1 MKTIHPYLNFPGTT
15 EEAFLFYKSIF
26 GGEFSALMRF
36 RDFSGEGQMPAE
48 HLDKIMHI
56 ALPVANNTKIM
67 GTDAM
72 ESMGQ
77 HLTTGNNTYIYLDAE
92 STAEADRIFAGLA
105 AGGVVEMPLENT
117 FWGAY
122 YGALKDKFGIQWMI
136 NFDAQ

>member
-1 MKTIHPYLNFPGTT
+1 MKSIHPYLNFPGTT

-36 RDFSGEGQMPAE
+36 RDFNGEGQMPAE

-67 GTDAM
+67 GTDAL

-77 HLTTGNNTYIYLDAE
+77 QLTTGNNTYIYLDTE

-105 AGGVVEMPLENT
+105 AGGVVEMPLEKT